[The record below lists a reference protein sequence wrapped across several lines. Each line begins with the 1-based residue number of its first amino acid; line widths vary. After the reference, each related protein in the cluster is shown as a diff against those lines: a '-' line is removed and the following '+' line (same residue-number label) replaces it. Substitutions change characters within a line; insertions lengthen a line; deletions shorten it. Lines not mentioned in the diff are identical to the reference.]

1 MKSSVGTPARSIRV
15 GAGGHRTIEFDYVN
29 WRGDDHRYVITVES
43 FEFRPYLDSHQP
55 DPAGTPQW
63 VVHGHVITRDGD
75 TRPELAGHPGN
86 RRRTF
91 LMSIMRNVELKVGR
105 S

>member
-1 MKSSVGTPARSIRV
+1 MSAKSQAGGIRV

-29 WRGDDHRYVITVES
+29 WRGDDHRYVLAVES
-43 FEFRPYLDSHQP
+43 FEFRSYGQAGI
-55 DPAGTPQW
+55 DPSAEPQW
-63 VVHGHVITRDGD
+63 VLHGHIVSRDGD
-75 TRPELAGHPGN
+75 TRPELADHPGN